1 MSLPAYL
8 QQEKSGTLLLHL
20 KVQPNASTSGITGMH
35 GSRLKIRLQS
45 PPRDGKAN
53 QELIRYLSKTLGIP
67 KSSIDLIRGQSSRD
81 KTVRLQ
87 DITVD
92 QLLAALDES

>member
-1 MSLPAYL
+1 MSLPPYL

-20 KVQPNASTSGITGMH
+20 RIQPNASRSEIAGRH
-35 GSRLKIRLQS
+35 GQRLKIRLQS
-45 PPRDGKAN
+45 PPQDGKAN
-53 QELIRYLSKTLGIP
+53 RELIRFLSKTLGIK
-67 KSSIDLIRGQSSRD
+67 KSCLDLIHGQTSRD

-92 QLLAALDES
+92 QLLAAINQP